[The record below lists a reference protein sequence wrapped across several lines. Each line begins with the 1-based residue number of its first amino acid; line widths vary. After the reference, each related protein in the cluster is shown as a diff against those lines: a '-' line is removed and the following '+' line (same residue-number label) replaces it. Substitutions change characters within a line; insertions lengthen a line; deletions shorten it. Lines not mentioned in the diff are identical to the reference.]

1 MFVCFSSHFF
11 NLNRPT
17 RYAYCRKYIR
27 KINRGAWEVADMQR
41 AITDVK
47 AKRFDL
53 NVALHDANQAKKHQS
68 LYTLVVTYSNGTSD
82 NQEKKSTS
90 GFSANCNFQAI
101 FASKL
106 VVMSYIRYFRG
117 VK

>member
-1 MFVCFSSHFF
+1 
-11 NLNRPT
+11 
-17 RYAYCRKYIR
+17 
-27 KINRGAWEVADMQR
+27 MQR